1 MKNKTQVI
9 GNLIS
14 IYLLLIIVNALA
26 LLAAL
31 KICTPKLNGN
41 FISGYFG
48 FYLFIL
54 LSLCFSILFTLVMF
68 IILKYLSKSKQNM
81 KLESTIEFSKDLS
94 TIVTIIISLLL
105 NLLKVT
111 DDGST
116 PPEYAFHIFNGTML
130 AITFGLVSFSLNGIH
145 FFAYK
150 LNRLIPSEK

>member
-1 MKNKTQVI
+1 MINKSKVI
-9 GNLIS
+9 LNLLS
-14 IYLLLIIVNALA
+14 TYLLLIVINLMA
-26 LLAAL
+26 LLSAL
-31 KICTPKLNGN
+31 KICTPKLSDN
-41 FISGYFG
+41 FIAGYSG
-48 FYLFIL
+48 FYLFIT
-54 LSLCFSILFTLVMF
+54 LSLVFSVVFTVVTF

-94 TIVTIIISLLL
+94 TIITIIVSLLL

-150 LNRLIPSEK
+150 FKNLFS

>member
-14 IYLLLIIVNALA
+14 IYLLLIVVNSLA

-31 KICTPKLNGN
+31 KICTPKLSGN
-41 FISGYFG
+41 FISGYSG
-48 FYLFIL
+48 FYLFIF

-68 IILKYLSKSKQNM
+68 IILKYLSKSDRNM
-81 KLESTIEFSKDLS
+81 KLQVTIEFSKDLS
-94 TIVTIIISLLL
+94 TIITIIVSLLL

-116 PPEYAFHIFNGTML
+116 PPEYAFHIFNGTMF
-130 AITFGLVSFSLNGIH
+130 AITFGLVSFSLNVIH

-150 LNRLIPSEK
+150 FKNLFS